1 LSEVF
6 ILVEYV
12 HVRTK
17 QVSDTKD
24 FWFDLS
30 NIVCEY

>member
-12 HVRTK
+12 RSSEG
-17 QVSDTKD
+17 QGPDDTC
-24 FWFDLS
+24 W
-30 NIVCEY
+30 

>member
-12 HVRTK
+12 RSSEG
-17 QVSDTKD
+17 QAPDDTCS
-24 FWFDLS
+24 W
-30 NIVCEY
+30 